1 VNQEQSFTPRN
12 PDYEQE
18 TRRVFDDAPFI
29 QTLGVELLEFKPGS
43 CVTCLPLRPDHRQ
56 QDGFVHAGVQATL
69 ADHTAGTAGATLTG
83 PGERVM
89 TAEFKINLLRAA
101 AGETLQCEARVLRP
115 GRRLIVAESDVFALN
130 GDTRRLVARAMVTLA
145 VVSLNE
151 ES

>member
-1 VNQEQSFTPRN
+1 MSESVEFTPRN
-12 PDYEQE
+12 PDFEQE

-29 QTLGVELLEFKPGS
+29 RELGVELGQFSPGY
-43 CVTCLPLRPDHRQ
+43 CVTRLPLQQTHQQ

-101 AGETLQCEARVLRP
+101 SGDELECVAQVLRP
-115 GRRLIVAESDVFALN
+115 GRSLIVTESEVFAVR
-130 GDTRRLVARAMVTLA
+130 GTERRMVAKAIVTLA
-145 VVSLNE
+145 VVKQQ
-151 ES
+151 